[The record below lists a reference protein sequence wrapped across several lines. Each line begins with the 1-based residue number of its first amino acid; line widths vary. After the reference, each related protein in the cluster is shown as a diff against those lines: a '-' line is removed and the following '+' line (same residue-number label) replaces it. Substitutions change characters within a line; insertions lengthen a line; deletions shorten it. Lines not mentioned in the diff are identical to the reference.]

1 MSTDDRSKLQTLL
14 NYWVEHN
21 REHSDEFREWAEKAR
36 QMGEAEIA
44 DEILQ
49 AVGNMEKVT
58 ELLSATLKKL
68 EER

>member
-1 MSTDDRSKLQTLL
+1 MSTDDRAKLQTLL

-36 QMGEAEIA
+36 QMGEAEIS

-68 EER
+68 EEA

>member
-49 AVGNMEKVT
+49 AVANMEKVT

>member
-1 MSTDDRSKLQTLL
+1 MSTDDRAKLQTLL

-68 EER
+68 EEA